1 MPPFDRIRL
10 TNLWIVIVS
19 SGYWTRW
26 RSTNSRTVGAAGRE
40 NLVITSPVMC
50 FHCEEMYTRGCRIV
64 GAGGKGKVSSDAT
77 VDWGAT
83 PEDAVRFREATDRI
97 WSLMLRL
104 DGAECAHNMEC
115 ADPHCSG
122 PSYAWATDPARHP
135 DELAMAL
142 TVTLERL
149 ADRFHRAQDHAR
161 RDCSGDGNVG
171 ERQ

>member
-1 MPPFDRIRL
+1 MPRL
-10 TNLWIVIVS
+10 I
-19 SGYWTRW
+19 
-26 RSTNSRTVGAAGRE
+26 E
-40 NLVITSPVMC
+40 
-50 FHCEEMYTRGCRIV
+50 
-64 GAGGKGKVSSDAT
+64 
-77 VDWGAT
+77 GAT

-104 DGAECAHNMEC
+104 MAAECAHNMEC

-149 ADRFHRAQDHAR
+149 ADRFTEHKIMHGG
-161 RDCSGDGNVG
+161 DCSGDGNVG